1 MDVCGLGDLFEFV
14 VCGDQVVREKPHP
27 EPVLTAMAALNIH
40 LDPTRV
46 LFVGDLPNALR
57 AGESA
62 GTKTAAVGW
71 GPIDHRVLRAE
82 SPDYFLDQDG
92 RTYSV
97 SPLSGGLLA
106 A

>member
-1 MDVCGLGDLFEFV
+1 MAVCGLRDLFEFV
-14 VCGDQVVREKPHP
+14 VCGDQVVRGKPHP

-46 LFVGDLPNALR
+46 LFVGDSPNDLR
-57 AGESA
+57 AGKSA

-71 GPIDHRVLRAE
+71 GPIDHRVLNHPTTFWTRW
-82 SPDYFLDQDG
+82 

-97 SPLSGGLLA
+97 SPLSEGLLPA
-106 A
+106 